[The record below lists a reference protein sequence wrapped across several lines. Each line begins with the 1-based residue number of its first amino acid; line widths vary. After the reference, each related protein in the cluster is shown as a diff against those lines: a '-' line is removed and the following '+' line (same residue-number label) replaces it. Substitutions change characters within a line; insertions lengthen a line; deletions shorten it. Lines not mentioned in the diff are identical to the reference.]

1 MKLPQFN
8 NATDRKFV
16 AAKQAN
22 ILTIY
27 AYDAIGAG
35 LFDDGVTA
43 KGIAS
48 ALDDA
53 GQIDSIVLRINSPG
67 GNLFEALAIK
77 SLLDAKDVPIAVYID
92 GEAASAATILMLAGD
107 TITMGEG
114 SMLMVH
120 NAMTMAFGNAAELR
134 KTADDLEKVSGE
146 MRKLYATRTGL
157 PEDQL
162 QAMMNAETFLTA
174 DEAVAQKFAD
184 GIAKKAVVT
193 AVKAIE
199 SNPVLSREQFDYELF
214 VAPQV

>member
-1 MKLPQFN
+1 
-8 NATDRKFV
+8 
-16 AAKQAN
+16 
-22 ILTIY
+22 
-27 AYDAIGAG
+27 
-35 LFDDGVTA
+35 
-43 KGIAS
+43 
-48 ALDDA
+48 
-53 GQIDSIVLRINSPG
+53 
-67 GNLFEALAIK
+67 
-77 SLLDAKDVPIAVYID
+77 
-92 GEAASAATILMLAGD
+92 
-107 TITMGEG
+107 
-114 SMLMVH
+114 
-120 NAMTMAFGNAAELR
+120 LR

-193 AVKAIE
+193 AEKAIE